1 MDEYEEP
8 ISPALDRLGENIKLL
23 NGAVSGLEMIL
34 RRAEELDQ
42 VNVKEALPFLGLI
55 WLYGSAIRALLEAKR
70 QDGTMLWN
78 APALASL
85 CRPLQEAFL
94 SLVYFAI
101 EKPEPEEAEFRRLL
115 LSRHAIYK
123 RWDLL
128 RRADQ
133 SNETI
138 ARECASASVE
148 WEAVQEVVCSHPYMG
163 KLTPDTAKRV
173 AKDGD
178 QYILCSL
185 DAIWERAGLPHELYG
200 VTFRY
205 LSQYAHATPYAVAS
219 LKFHQA
225 GHENGAVNMMI
236 PIGLALACVTQAIR
250 ISSQLDPSLGQL
262 VPVAF
267 RTFMNDPE
275 LPMQTGRE

>member
-1 MDEYEEP
+1 MDDYEDQ

-23 NGAVSGLEMIL
+23 NGAIAGLELIL
-34 RRAEELDQ
+34 LRAEELSQ
-42 VNVKEALPFLGLI
+42 ENVKEALPFLGLI
-55 WLYGSAIRALLEAKR
+55 WLYGSAIRDLLGAKR
-70 QDGTMLWN
+70 QDGAMLWN

-94 SLVYFAI
+94 SLVYFVI
-101 EKPEPEEAEFRRLL
+101 EKPEPEEAEFRHLL
-115 LSRHAIYK
+115 LSRHTIYK

-138 ARECASASVE
+138 ARECALAFIE
-148 WEAVQEVVCSHPYMG
+148 WETAQQVVRSHPYMG
-163 KLTPDTAKRV
+163 KLPPDTAKKV

-185 DAIWERAGLPHELYG
+185 DAIWERAGLPHDLYG

-236 PIGLALACVTQAIR
+236 PIGLALACVARAIQ
-250 ISSQLDPSLGQL
+250 IASQLHPSLDDL
-262 VPVAF
+262 VPPAF
-267 RTFMNDPE
+267 RKFMNE
-275 LPMQTGRE
+275 T

>member
-1 MDEYEEP
+1 MNDYEDP
-8 ISPALDRLGENIKLL
+8 IPPALDRLGENIKLL
-23 NGAVSGLEMIL
+23 NGAIAGLELIL
-34 RRAEELDQ
+34 RRAEELGQ
-42 VNVKEALPFLGLI
+42 ENVKEALPFLGLI
-55 WLYGSAIRALLEAKR
+55 WLYGSAIRDLLEAKR
-70 QDGTMLWN
+70 QDGILLWN

-94 SLVYFAI
+94 SLVYFVI
-101 EKPEPEEAEFRRLL
+101 EKPEPEEAEFRQLL

-138 ARECASASVE
+138 AHECASAFIE
-148 WEAVQEVVCSHPYMG
+148 WETAQQVVCNHPYLR
-163 KLTPDTAKRV
+163 KLPPDTAKKV

-178 QYILCSL
+178 QYMLCSL
-185 DAIWERAGLPHELYG
+185 NAIWERAGLPHDLYG
-200 VTFRY
+200 VTYRY
-205 LSQYAHATPYAVAS
+205 LSQYAHATPYAVAN

-236 PIGLALACVTQAIR
+236 PIGLALACVAQTIQIA
-250 ISSQLDPSLGQL
+250 SQLHPSLDDL
-262 VPVAF
+262 VPPAF
-267 RTFMNDPE
+267 RKFMNESEILKQP
-275 LPMQTGRE
+275 GRE

>member
-1 MDEYEEP
+1 MDDYEDP
-8 ISPALDRLGENIKLL
+8 VSPALNRLVENIKLL
-23 NGAVSGLEMIL
+23 NGAISGLELIL
-34 RRAEELDQ
+34 RRAEELGQ
-42 VNVKEALPFLGLI
+42 ENVKEALPFLGLI
-55 WLYGSAIRALLEAKR
+55 WLYGSAIRDLLEAKR

-94 SLVYFAI
+94 SFVYFVI
-101 EKPEPEEAEFRRLL
+101 EKPEPEEAEFRQLL

-133 SNETI
+133 SNEAI
-138 ARECASASVE
+138 ARECASAFIE
-148 WEAVQEVVCSHPYMG
+148 WETAQQVVCSHPYMG
-163 KLTPDTAKRV
+163 KLPPVSAKRV

-178 QYILCSL
+178 QYIPCSL
-185 DAIWERAGLPHELYG
+185 DAIWERAGLPHDLYG

-236 PIGLALACVTQAIR
+236 PIGLALACVAQAIR
-250 ISSQLDPSLGQL
+250 IASQLHPSLDEL
-262 VPVAF
+262 VPPAF
-267 RTFMNDPE
+267 RKFMNEPE
-275 LPMQTGRE
+275 TPKQPRRE

>member
-1 MDEYEEP
+1 MENYGNP
-8 ISPALDRLGENIKLL
+8 ISSALDRLEDNIELL
-23 NGAVSGLEMIL
+23 NGAASGLELIL
-34 RRAEELDQ
+34 RHAEELDQ
-42 VNVKEALPFLGLI
+42 ENVKEALPFLGLI
-55 WLYGSAIRALLEAKR
+55 WLYGSAIRDLLDAKR

-101 EKPEPEEAEFRRLL
+101 EKPETEEAEFRQLL
-115 LSRHAIYK
+115 LRRHAIYK

-138 ARECASASVE
+138 ARECASAFID
-148 WEAVQEVVCSHPYMG
+148 WEAAQQILCSHSYMG
-163 KLTPDTAKRV
+163 KLTLETAKKI

-178 QYILCSL
+178 QYILCPL
-185 DAIWERAGLPHELYG
+185 DEIWERAGLPRDLYG

-219 LKFHQA
+219 LRFHQA
-225 GHENGAVNMMI
+225 GHENGAVNMML
-236 PIGLALACVTQAIR
+236 PIGLALACLVQAIR
-250 ISSQLDPSLGQL
+250 FASQLHPTLDDL
-262 VPVAF
+262 VTPAF
-267 RTFMNDPE
+267 RKFMTESENPK
-275 LPMQTGRE
+275 

>member
-1 MDEYEEP
+1 MDDYEDP
-8 ISPALDRLGENIKLL
+8 ISPALDRLGENTKLL
-23 NGAVSGLEMIL
+23 NGAISGLELIL
-34 RRAEELDQ
+34 RRAEELGQ
-42 VNVKEALPFLGLI
+42 ENVREALPFLGLI
-55 WLYGSAIRALLEAKR
+55 WLYGSAIRDLLEAKR

-94 SLVYFAI
+94 SLVYFVI
-101 EKPEPEEAEFRRLL
+101 EKPEPEEAEFRQLL
-115 LSRHAIYK
+115 LSRHAVYK

-138 ARECASASVE
+138 ARECASAFIE
-148 WEAVQEVVCSHPYMG
+148 WETAQQAVCRHPYMG
-163 KLTPDTAKRV
+163 KLPPDIAKRV

-178 QYILCSL
+178 QYILCPL
-185 DAIWERAGLPHELYG
+185 DAIWERAGLPHDLYD

-236 PIGLALACVTQAIR
+236 PIGLALACVAQAIR
-250 ISSQLDPSLGQL
+250 IASQLNPSLDEL
-262 VPVAF
+262 VPPAF
-267 RTFMNDPE
+267 RKFMNEPE
-275 LPMQTGRE
+275 IPKQPMRK

>member
-1 MDEYEEP
+1 MDNNEDP
-8 ISPALDRLGENIKLL
+8 ISSALDRLEGNIKLL
-23 NGAVSGLEMIL
+23 NGAISGLELIL

-42 VNVKEALPFLGLI
+42 EDVKAALPFLCFI
-55 WLYGSAIRALLEAKR
+55 WLYGSAIRDLLEAKR

-94 SLVYFAI
+94 SLVYFVI
-101 EKPEPEEAEFRRLL
+101 EKPEPEEAEFRQLL
-115 LSRHAIYK
+115 LSRHVIYK

-138 ARECASASVE
+138 VRECASAFME
-148 WEAVQEVVCSHPYMG
+148 WETAQRVVRDHIYME
-163 KLTPDTAKRV
+163 KLPTDTAKRI

-178 QYILCSL
+178 HYIHCSL
-185 DAIWERAGLPHELYG
+185 DEIWERAGLPHDLYG
-200 VTFRY
+200 VIFRY
-205 LSQYAHATPYAVAS
+205 LSQYAHATPFAVAN
-219 LKFHQA
+219 LNFHQA

-236 PIGLALACVTQAIR
+236 PIGLAITCIAQAIR
-250 ISSQLDPSLGQL
+250 IASQLHPSLDDV
-262 VPVAF
+262 VPPAF
-267 RTFMNDPE
+267 REFMNE
-275 LPMQTGRE
+275 